1 MAKGTFMQKYFG
13 NLWKVTA
20 LAICVFPAACVTR
33 GKDFS
38 SDLGWIKKN
47 QTSQS
52 DVQKY
57 LGAPTAVGSAGGVQT
72 WTYGFYNYRL
82 FGESSTK
89 ELKFYWGNDF
99 KVQDYSFNSSLP
111 EDRRRLLLDS
121 AK

>member
-1 MAKGTFMQKYFG
+1 MQTQMNGFKK
-13 NLWKVTA
+13 LAA
-20 LAICVFPAACVTR
+20 LAILVLPTACVTR

-47 QTSQS
+47 QTSQG

-57 LGAPTAVGSAGGVQT
+57 LGAPTSVGNSGGIAT

-82 FGESSTK
+82 FGESTTK
-89 ELKFYWGNDF
+89 ELKFYWNNEF

-121 AK
+121 PK